1 MRLTLQI
8 KLALGVIGIV
18 AVIMGLSAVWL
29 AMNSRARLVED
40 YRSFAIGLAEVAE
53 AGLENAMISRNPT
66 EITSVIQAID
76 KGENLEGVM
85 ILDMRGTIRY
95 SHEPGDVGRTL

>member
-29 AMNSRARLVED
+29 AMNSRAHVVED
-40 YRSFAIGLAEVAE
+40 YRNFAIGLA
-53 AGLENAMISRNPT
+53 R
-66 EITSVIQAID
+66 
-76 KGENLEGVM
+76 
-85 ILDMRGTIRY
+85 
-95 SHEPGDVGRTL
+95 